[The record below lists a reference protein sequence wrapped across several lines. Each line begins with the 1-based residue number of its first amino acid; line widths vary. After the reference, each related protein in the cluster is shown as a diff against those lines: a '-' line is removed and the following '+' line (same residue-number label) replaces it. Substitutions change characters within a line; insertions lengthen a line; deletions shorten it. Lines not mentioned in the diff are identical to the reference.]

1 MAFNLIAISPYI
13 IQYVHSYV
21 SQNSMSALFSKV
33 KKNEKNRRRRRKTN
47 HCTTKVLHELSSNAQ
62 FHYCLKKLE
71 LSDCY
76 KAAPKA
82 ATSDT
87 SVTSTSVVL
96 NQRHATERPCDGR
109 RRGRGRGAA
118 ADRRLLRPDAVHAAF
133 RVG

>member
-1 MAFNLIAISPYI
+1 MRRTEEE
-13 IQYVHSYV
+13 
-21 SQNSMSALFSKV
+21 
-33 KKNEKNRRRRRKTN
+33 EKNN
-47 HCTTKVLHELSSNAQ
+47 NCTTKVLHELSSNAQ
-62 FHYCLKKLE
+62 FHCFKKLE

-82 ATSDT
+82 ATSAHPVFLQSNT
-87 SVTSTSVVL
+87 SVGVTSTSVVL

-109 RRGRGRGAA
+109 RRGRGRGAGAA